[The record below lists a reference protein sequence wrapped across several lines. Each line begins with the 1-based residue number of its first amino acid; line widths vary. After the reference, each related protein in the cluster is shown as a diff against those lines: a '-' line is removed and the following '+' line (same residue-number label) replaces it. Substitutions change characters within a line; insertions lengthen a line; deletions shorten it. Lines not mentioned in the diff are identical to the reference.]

1 MRKLFT
7 KTKGGLPIEVPLE
20 PNASMS
26 AVRGDD
32 FDGHGH
38 GN

>member
-20 PNASMS
+20 SASIQSMRRS
-26 AVRGDD
+26 DI
-32 FDGHGH
+32 DG
-38 GN
+38 NEL